1 MSEIPNPQIELAY
14 QYIQNTNTNIFLTGK
29 AGTGK
34 TTFLHRIKR
43 ESNKRLAVVAPTGVA
58 AINAKGMTIHSLFQL
73 PFGAFVPGSKSLE
86 QQRKFSR
93 QKIAL
98 IRSLDLLIIDE
109 ISMVRSDLL
118 DAIDDVLRK
127 YKDRTKPFG
136 GVQLL
141 MIGDLHQLP
150 PVVKPDEWQMIRKFY
165 KTPYFFGSLAL
176 QQTRTITIQLK
187 HIYRQSDR
195 IFIDL
200 LNKVRNNNMTQDVFN
215 QLNSRYIPNFE
226 PKEDDGYI
234 TLSSHNATAN
244 NINSTRLSALTTKQ
258 YIFKATVK
266 GDFPKHNFPTLER
279 LELKVGAQVVFI
291 KNDIS
296 GDKRF
301 YNGKIGQIVEI
312 KSEEVIVKCPGDL
325 DNITVG
331 TMEWQNV
338 KYNLNESKKEVEE
351 DVIGRFE
358 QFPLKLAW
366 AITIHKSQGL
376 TFDKAIIDAKSAF
389 AHGQVYVA
397 LSRCRSFE
405 GIVLMSKIGQSSVKT
420 DRVVS
425 DYSAKAEKNEPT
437 ESDLEVAKQQYQQD
451 LIRELFDFRALSR
464 NIGILNKFMQDNDRS
479 YSTSPLP
486 NFKAFIG
493 QANAEVVEIAAK
505 FLRPLEN
512 YFRQNALPEEHE
524 ALLERLGKASQ
535 YFSDKLK
542 VELLPQLNKVPI
554 ITDNQS
560 VRGRTEDGI
569 EAIER
574 VLFLKNA
581 AFEVAQKGF
590 DTTRYVKVKANA
602 DLDFTEYKRQQKAVN
617 KLKKVPSDSPHPKL
631 HAELLQWREETA
643 EIEGKSDYEVLPSR
657 SMNELVESLP
667 TSSKNLKKISGIGDV
682 KLRMYGAEIIDIIE
696 RYCTNNNLIANT
708 LKIPFSKKP
717 TKKKKG
723 DTKEISFNAY
733 KAGKKIAEIAD
744 QRGMTQGTITSHL
757 AHYVGLGKIDIYELM
772 EEEAVDEIGNFFRDN
787 LTTSR
792 KEAKDH
798 FGDKYDYNDLKMVL
812 AYLESEEE

>member
-165 KTPYFFGSLAL
+165 STPYFFGSLAL

-195 IFIDL
+195 TFIEL
-200 LNKVRNNNMTQDVFN
+200 LNKVRNNDMTQDVFDL
-215 QLNSRYIPNFE
+215 LNSRYIPNFE
-226 PKEDDGYI
+226 PKEDEGYI
-234 TLSSHNATAN
+234 TLSSHNRTAN
-244 NINSTRLSALTTKQ
+244 DINTTRLAALTTAQ
-258 YIFKATVK
+258 YVFKAKVK
-266 GDFPKHNFPTLER
+266 GDFAKHNFPTLER
-279 LELKVGAQVVFI
+279 LELKVGAQVVFV

-296 GDKRF
+296 GDKRY
-301 YNGKIGQIVEI
+301 YNGKIGQVEEI
-312 KSEEVIVKCPGDL
+312 KNDQIFVKCPGDL
-325 DNITVG
+325 DVISVG
-331 TMEWQNV
+331 QVDWNNV
-338 KYNLNESKKEVEE
+338 KYNLNESTKEVEE
-351 DVIGRFE
+351 EEVGTFT
-358 QFPLKLAW
+358 QYPLKLAW

-405 GIVLMSKIGQSSVKT
+405 GIVLMSKIGHSSVKT

-425 DYSAKAEKNEPT
+425 DYSAKAAKNEPT
-437 ESDLEVAKQQYQQD
+437 ESDLEVAKQHYQQD
-451 LIRELFDFRALSR
+451 LIRELFDFRELSR
-464 NIGILNKFMQDNDRS
+464 TIGVLNKFVQDNDRS
-479 YSTSPLP
+479 YSTSPMP
-486 NFKAFIG
+486 NLKAFME
-493 QANAEVVEIAAK
+493 QANAEVITIAAK

-524 ALLERLGKASQ
+524 ELLERLRKASA
-535 YFSDKLK
+535 YFSNKLK
-542 VELLPQLNKVPI
+542 LELLPQLTEIPV

-560 VRGRTEDGI
+560 VRGRTEDGL

-581 AFEVAQKGF
+581 AFETAQKGF
-590 DTTRYVKVKANA
+590 DTTRYMKVKANA
-602 DLDFTEYKRQQKAVN
+602 DLDFTEFKRQQKSVS

-667 TSSKNLKKISGIGDV
+667 TSAKNLKKISGVGDV

-696 RYCTNNNLIANT
+696 SYCTNNNLIANT
-708 LKIPFSKKP
+708 LKIPFSKKS
-717 TKKKKG
+717 TKKKKK

-733 KAGKKIAEIAD
+733 KAGKKIVEIAEE
-744 QRGMTQGTITSHL
+744 RGMTSGTIAGHL
-757 AHYVGLGKIDIYELM
+757 AHYVGLGEVDIYELM
-772 EEEAVDEIGNFFRDN
+772 EEESVEEISNFFRDN
-787 LTTSR
+787 LTSSR

-798 FGDKYDYNDLKMVL
+798 FGDKYGYNDLKMVL
-812 AYLESEEE
+812 AYLESEG

>member
-43 ESNKRLAVVAPTGVA
+43 ESVKRLAVVAPTGVA

-109 ISMVRSDLL
+109 ISMVRADLL

-176 QQTRTITIQLK
+176 QQTKTITIQLK

-195 IFIDL
+195 MFIDL
-200 LNKVRNNNMTQDVFN
+200 LNKVRNNDMTQEVFDL
-215 QLNSRYIPNFE
+215 LNSRYIPNFE
-226 PKEDDGYI
+226 PKEDEGYI

-244 NINSTRLSALTTKQ
+244 NINHTRLSALTTKQ
-258 YIFKATVK
+258 HIFKATIK
-266 GDFPKHNFPTLER
+266 GDFPKHTYPTLER
-279 LELKVGAQVVFI
+279 LELKVGAQVVFV
-291 KNDIS
+291 KNDLAPE
-296 GDKRF
+296 KRY
-301 YNGKIGQIVEI
+301 YNGKIGQVVEI
-312 KSEEVIVKCPGDL
+312 KDEGIIVKCPGDIE
-325 DNITVG
+325 NISVG
-331 TMEWQNV
+331 TVEWQNV
-338 KYNLNESKKEVEE
+338 KYNLNEDSKEVEE
-351 DVIGRFE
+351 DVIGTFE

-420 DRVVS
+420 DRIVS
-425 DYSAKAEKNEPT
+425 DYSAKAAKNEPT
-437 ESDLEVAKQQYQQD
+437 ESDLEIAKQHYQQD

-464 NIGILNKFMQDNDRS
+464 AIGVLNKFMQDNDKS
-479 YSTSPLP
+479 YTTSPIASLA
-486 NFKAFIG
+486 AFAE
-493 QANAEVVEIAAK
+493 QANAEVIEIANK

-524 ALLERLGKASQ
+524 ALLERLQKASQ

-542 VELLPQLNKVPI
+542 LELMPQLEQIPV

-560 VRGRTEDGI
+560 VRGRTEDGLD
-569 EAIER
+569 AIER
-574 VLFLKNA
+574 VLFMKNA
-581 AFEVAQKGF
+581 QFETAQKGF
-590 DTTRYVKVKANA
+590 DTTKYVKVKANA
-602 DLDFTEYKRQQKAVN
+602 DLDFDDYKRKQKAQS
-617 KLKKVPSDSPHPKL
+617 KMSKVPKDCPHPNL
-631 HAELLQWREETA
+631 YAELLQWRDETA
-643 EIEGKSDYEVLPSR
+643 EFEGKTDYEVLPSR
-657 SMNELVESLP
+657 SLNELVTALP
-667 TSSKNLKKISGIGDV
+667 TSPKNLKKISGIGDV
-682 KLRMYGAEIIDIIE
+682 KLKMYGAAIIDMIE
-696 RYCTNNNLIANT
+696 NYCTKNGLVANT

-717 TKKKKG
+717 TKKKKA
-723 DTKEISFNAY
+723 DTKEISFNAF
-733 KAGKKIAEIAD
+733 KAGKKIAEIAEE
-744 QRGMTQGTITSHL
+744 RGMAQSTITGHL
-757 AHYVGLGKIDIYELM
+757 AHYVGLGEIEIFELM
-772 EEEAVDEIGNFFRDN
+772 EEEAVEEISNYFRDN
-787 LTTSR
+787 LTDSR
-792 KEAKDH
+792 KEAKEH
-798 FGDKYDYNDLKMVL
+798 FGEKYSYNDLKMVL